1 MGKHTGKKIGIVGCG
16 QVGMTIAYSCVQAQ
30 LCDTLLLIGRNP
42 IKVESEVLDLQG
54 GIYCGVL
61 ESANVNPV
69 HIYGGDSTDCKDVDI
84 LVFTAGSPPE
94 EGQTRLDNLEKTET
108 ICKDIIPD
116 IMKSGFNGMII
127 VVSNP
132 VDLVTQMILDL
143 SGLSKSQVI
152 GTGTAIDTARLRMHV
167 ANVMEIKLANTMLEG
182 VCLGEHGDSMV
193 IPWSQ
198 VKVNHKAITL
208 EDITQE
214 QRTEIQQKV
223 RKEGFT
229 ICHGKG
235 KTNYGIAMNCVEI
248 IKAISKKEQSK
259 MVISTL
265 LEGEYGV
272 TGICMGVPVILTEYG
287 VERIVELGLEEQE
300 LKAMQDSATVLQSMK
315 L

>member
-1 MGKHTGKKIGIVGCG
+1 MGKQTGKKIGIVGCG

-54 GIYCGVL
+54 GICCGVL
-61 ESANVNPV
+61 ENASVNPV
-69 HIYGGDSTDCKDVDI
+69 HIYTGDSTDCGDADI

-94 EGQTRLDNLEKTET
+94 EGQTRLDNLEKTEA
-108 ICKDIIPD
+108 ICREIIPD
-116 IMKSGFNGMII
+116 IMRSGFRGMIL

-214 QRTEIQQKV
+214 QRVEIHHKV

-229 ICHGKG
+229 ICAGKG

-248 IKAISKKEQSK
+248 IKAISKEEQSK

-272 TGICMGVPVILTEYG
+272 TGVCMGVPVILTEHG
-287 VERIVELGLEEQE
+287 VDQIVELDLEEQE
-300 LKAMQDSATVLQSMK
+300 LKAMQNSAAVLQSMK
-315 L
+315 